1 MEKQKLFSELQTI
14 KLKITLL
21 ETSHLYLFESN
32 NDSFYLFQEV
42 SFATTDQLT
51 EIKKS
56 LSSILEQL

>member
-32 NDSFYLFQEV
+32 NDSFDLFQEV
-42 SFATTDQLT
+42 LFATTDQLT
-51 EIKKS
+51 EIKQT
-56 LSSILEQL
+56 LSKLLEQI

>member
-32 NDSFYLFQEV
+32 NDSFDLFQEI
-42 SFATTDQLT
+42 SFATSDQLT
-51 EIKKS
+51 EIKNT
-56 LSSILEQL
+56 LSNILEQL